1 MTGLSTVVKG
11 TGPALLLVHGA
22 GGSVQANYGP
32 ILGTL
37 FQNFTVIAP
46 DLPGSGGSPQA
57 SGELDLDEL
66 ADDLVAVAVEA
77 GHESFFI
84 SGYSL
89 GAAVAVTIAVRH
101 PERVRGLVLSTPF
114 AKADAATK
122 AKIDQWKSLLD
133 GSREVLSRFILSSMC
148 SKEYLAKL
156 TPAQAEGF
164 AELIGASVPVGTP
177 AHVDL
182 ILRIDLTEVLPQV
195 TQPTLVIGTSGDQLL
210 SLGLAKQVSDLIPG
224 SKYTDIACGH
234 AIALE
239 SARPWARLITDYL
252 TSVQS

>member
-22 GGSVQANYGP
+22 GGSIQANYGP

-37 FQNFTVIAP
+37 TQYFTVIAP
-46 DLPGSGGSPQA
+46 DLPGSGGSPKA
-57 SGELDLDEL
+57 TGALDLERL
-66 ADDLVAVAVEA
+66 ADDLVDVAVRA
-77 GHESFFI
+77 GHESFFV
-84 SGYSL
+84 SGYSM
-89 GAAVAVTIAVRH
+89 GCAVAVTIAVRH
-101 PERVRGLVLSTPF
+101 PDRVRGLVLSTPF
-114 AKADAATK
+114 TKIDAATK
-122 AKIDQWKSLLD
+122 AKIDHWKSLLD
-133 GSREVLSRFILSSMC
+133 GSRAVLSRFILSVMC

-164 AELIGASVPVGTP
+164 AELIGASVPTGSP

-182 ILRIDLTEVLPQV
+182 ILKIDLTELLPQV
-195 TQPTLVIGTSGDQLL
+195 TQPTLVIGASGDQLL
-210 SLGLAKQVSDLIPG
+210 SHDLGKQVSDLIPG

-239 SARPWARLITDYL
+239 SAMPWARLITDYL
-252 TSVQS
+252 TSV